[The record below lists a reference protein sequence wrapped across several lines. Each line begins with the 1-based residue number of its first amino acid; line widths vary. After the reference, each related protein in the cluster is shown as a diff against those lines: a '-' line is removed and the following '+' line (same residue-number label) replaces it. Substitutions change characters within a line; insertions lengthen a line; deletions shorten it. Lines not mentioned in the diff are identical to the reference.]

1 MDNCNRHTDVA
12 VELIEGAD
20 SALFFVLNNNK
31 KWKGVLK
38 FMENVYEII
47 LQVNDGDRVVLLEV
61 DRKNAVYRTREDGAG
76 TSNQDNYFSD
86 AHYATMDV
94 AERYGKCLGRVAA
107 MADLSVERFWEQED
121 GFEPTVISDMRS
133 C

>member
-1 MDNCNRHTDVA
+1 MDYRNRDTDVL
-12 VELIEGAD
+12 VELIKGAE

-31 KWKGVLK
+31 KWKGMLK

-47 LQVNDGDRVVLLEV
+47 LQVNDGDRAVLLEV
-61 DRKNAVYRTREDGAG
+61 DRENAVYRTREDGAG

-121 GFEPTVISDMRS
+121 GFEPTVISDMRN